1 MKKAYNKP
9 FIMVELFQ
17 LDAALA
23 SSCSSEGKAPLNFT
37 LSSCA
42 DSNMPGADA
51 GYWSNGS
58 CNHNPTEPGGDDND
72 TICYHGPVIDIATL
86 YMNS

>member
-17 LDAALA
+17 LDAAMAA
-23 SSCSSEGKAPLNFT
+23 SCTSEKKAPLNHT
-37 LSSCA
+37 INDCWSS
-42 DSNMPGADA
+42 DLPGSDA
-51 GYWSNGS
+51 GYWTSGS
-58 CNHNPTEPGGDDND
+58 CNHDPAVEGDGND
-72 TICYHGPVIDIATL
+72 YICYHGPTIDIATL

>member
-1 MKKAYNKP
+1 MKKTYNKP

-23 SSCSSEGKAPLNFT
+23 SSCSSADKVALHFT
-37 LSSCA
+37 LSSCWSG
-42 DSNMPGADA
+42 DMPGADA
-51 GYWSNGS
+51 GYFSGGS
-58 CNHNPTEPGGDDND
+58 CDHDPTASGGDGND
-72 TICYHGPVIDIATL
+72 TICYHGPVIDVATM